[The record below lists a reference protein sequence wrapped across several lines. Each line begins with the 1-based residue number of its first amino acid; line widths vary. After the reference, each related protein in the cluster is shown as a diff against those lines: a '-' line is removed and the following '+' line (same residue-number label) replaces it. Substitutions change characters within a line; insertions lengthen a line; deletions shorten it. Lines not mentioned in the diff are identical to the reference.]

1 MSFPEVRYS
10 AISGYS
16 DRISVCARETI
27 RFMVSCDQPTA
38 YRAQLVRIRC
48 GDTNPEGP
56 GYREIELESSINGTY
71 QGRTQPAYAGSYVLV
86 PRAIRLDEIRSFTL
100 AAMIWPTT
108 PGEREQTLIAC
119 WDTASASGFELFLDA
134 SGGLALRLGDGT
146 GNAAVFASGVPVRPA
161 EWCFVAA
168 AFEPASGT
176 VLLHQQQQIAYPG
189 AATAVT
195 RTHVTGILP
204 MAAGTPLMIAARRA
218 LSAAARS
225 TEAHYNGKIDS
236 PRLVGRA
243 LSAAELTLLL
253 QDPMPAY
260 LRPDIVAAWDF
271 SRDIPTE
278 RVVDA
283 SGNNLHGQTVNL
295 PARGMTGYNWTAAE
309 MRWTAAPH
317 QYGAIHFHE
326 DDIYDAG
333 WQADF
338 ALTVPEGLRSGC
350 YAVRLRCDEHEEYI
364 PFFVRPSIGKPG
376 ADILYIAP
384 TATYLAYANLS
395 FVFTSAAAE
404 LLMNR
409 LVVVQPWEERL
420 NTHPELGASLYDVH
434 RDGSGICYSSRL
446 RPILNMRPKV
456 QTSSGGLGSMLWGYN
471 ADTHLTD
478 WLEDDGHDFDVITDE
493 DLDADGAELLRHY
506 RVVLTGTHPEYYSA
520 GMLDALERYTAGGG
534 RLMYMGGNGFYW
546 RIAYHPTLPGVLEVR
561 RAEDGTRAWLARPG
575 EYYHSFTGEYGGL
588 WRRQERAPQRLV
600 GVGFIAQ
607 GFDLSSAYRRL
618 PASEDPRVA
627 FAFAGIDRDETIGN
641 FGLIGGGAAGLE
653 VDIVDRALGSP
664 PHTLAVASSEELPDT
679 FLLVNEEQL
688 INTPDVM
695 GSANPRIRADLAFF
709 ETGNGGAV
717 FSFSSIAWCGSLSH
731 NVYDN
736 NVARLTGNVLRRF
749 LSPEPFAPP
758 AQPLTG

>member
-1 MSFPEVRYS
+1 MRYS

-16 DRISVCARETI
+16 DRISVRGGEVV
-27 RFMVSCDQPTA
+27 RFMVSCDRAAA

-56 GYREIELESSINGTY
+56 GYREIELESPINGTY
-71 QGRTQPAYAGSYVLV
+71 QGRTQAIHAGSYVLV
-86 PRAIRLDEIRSFTL
+86 PPSRRLEEIRAFTL

-108 PGEREQTLIAC
+108 PGDREQTLIAC
-119 WDTASASGFELFLDA
+119 WDAASAAGFELFLDDA
-134 SGGLALRLGDGT
+134 GAPALRLGDGK
-146 GNAAVFASGVPVRPA
+146 GDDAVITSGVPVRPS

-168 AFEPASGT
+168 AFEPAAGT
-176 VLLHQQQQIAYPG
+176 VLLHQRQQITYPG

-195 RTHVTGILP
+195 GTHATRIVP
-204 MAAGTPLMIAARRA
+204 AAAHAPLLIAARRVA
-218 LSAAARS
+218 NADART

-236 PRLVGRA
+236 PRLAGRA
-243 LSAAELTLLL
+243 LSAAELPLLL
-253 QDPMPAY
+253 QDSPPGY

-271 SRDIPTE
+271 SREIPTE
-278 RVVDA
+278 RVIDV
-283 SGNNLHGQTVNL
+283 SGNSLHGRTVNL
-295 PARGMTGYNWTAAE
+295 PARAMTGHNWTGAE

-317 QYGAIHFHE
+317 QYGAIHFHD

-338 ALTVPEGLRSGC
+338 ALTVPQRLQSGC
-350 YAVRLRCDEHEEYI
+350 YAVRLQSGEDEEYI
-364 PFFVRPSIGKPG
+364 PFFVRPATGKPG
-376 ADILYIAP
+376 AGVLYIAQ

-395 FVFTSAAAE
+395 YVFTNAAAE

-420 NTHPELGASLYDVH
+420 NAHPELGASLYDVH

-456 QTSSGGLGSMLWGYN
+456 QTASGGLGSMLWGYN

-478 WLEDDGHDFDVITDE
+478 WLEAAGHDFDVITDE
-493 DLDADGAELLRHY
+493 DLDAEGVELLRHY
-506 RVVLTGTHPEYYSA
+506 RVVLTGTHPEYYST

-546 RIAYHPTLPGVLEVR
+546 RIAYHPDLPGVMEVR

-575 EYYHSFTGEYGGL
+575 EYYHSFTGKYGGL
-588 WRRQERAPQRLV
+588 WRRQERAPQKLV

-607 GFDLSSAYRRL
+607 GFDLSSGYRRL
-618 PASEDPRVA
+618 PASEERRVA
-627 FAFAGIDRDETIGN
+627 FAFEGIGRDEAIGN

-653 VDIVDRALGSP
+653 VDIVDPALGSP

-695 GSANPRIRADLAFF
+695 GSANPRIRSDLAFF

-717 FSFSSIAWCGSLSH
+717 FSFSSIAWCGSLAH
-731 NVYDN
+731 NGYDN
-736 NVARLTGNVLRRF
+736 NVARLTGNVLCRF

-758 AQPLTG
+758 AQALTG

>member
-1 MSFPEVRYS
+1 MTSPEVRYS

-16 DRISVCARETI
+16 DRISVRARETI

-48 GDTNPEGP
+48 GDTNPDGP
-56 GYREIELESSINGTY
+56 GYREIEVESAINGTY
-71 QGRTQPAYAGSYVLV
+71 QGRIQPVHAGSYVLV
-86 PRAIRLDEIRSFTL
+86 PHAALVDEVRAFTL
-100 AAMIWPTT
+100 AAMIWPTI
-108 PGEREQTLIAC
+108 PGEREQTLIAY
-119 WDTASASGFELFLDA
+119 WDAGAGFELFLDA
-134 SGGLALRLGDGT
+134 SGAPALRLGDGT
-146 GNAAVFASGVPVRPA
+146 GNTAVFASGVPIRAA

-168 AFEPASGT
+168 AFEPASGA
-176 VLLHQQQQIAYPG
+176 VLLHQQQQVAYPG
-189 AATAVT
+189 AATVVT
-195 RTHVTGILP
+195 RTHATQLAP
-204 MAAGTPLMIAARRA
+204 SPARAPLMIAAR
-218 LSAAARS
+218 AAANADAGS
-225 TEAHYNGKIDS
+225 TEAHYNGKIGS
-236 PRLVGRA
+236 PRLVGQA
-243 LSAAELTLLL
+243 LSAAELPLLL
-253 QDPMPAY
+253 QDPLPAW
-260 LRPDIVAAWDF
+260 LKPDIVAAWDF
-271 SRDIPTE
+271 SREIPTQ
-278 RVVDA
+278 RVIDV
-283 SGNNLHGQTVNL
+283 SGNNLHGQAVNL
-295 PARGMTGYNWTAAE
+295 PARGMTGHNWTGAA
-309 MRWTAAPH
+309 MQWAAAPH

-338 ALTVPEGLRSGC
+338 ALTVPEGLHSGC
-350 YAVRLRCDEHEEYI
+350 YAVRLHSNGNEDYI
-364 PFFVRPSIGKPG
+364 PFFVRPPTGKPG

-409 LVVVQPWEERL
+409 VVVVQPWEERL
-420 NTHPELGASLYDVH
+420 NMHPALGASLYDSH

-446 RPILNMRPKV
+446 RPILNIRPKV
-456 QTSSGGLGSMLWGYN
+456 QTASGGVGSMLWGYN

-478 WLEDDGHDFDVITDE
+478 WLEATGHDFDVITDE
-493 DLDADGAELLRHY
+493 DLHADGAELLRHY

-520 GMLDALERYTAGGG
+520 AMLDALERYTAGGG

-546 RIAYHPTLPGVLEVR
+546 RIAYHPELPGVIEVR

-588 WRRQERAPQRLV
+588 WRRQSRAPQKLV

-627 FAFAGIDRDETIGN
+627 FAFEGIGRDETIGN

-653 VDIVDRALGSP
+653 VDIVDPVLGSP
-664 PHTLAVASSEELPDT
+664 PHTLLVASSEELPDT

-709 ETGNGGAV
+709 ETHNGGAV
-717 FSFSSIAWCGSLSH
+717 FSFSSIAWCGSLAH
-731 NVYDN
+731 NGYDN

-749 LSPEPFAPP
+749 LAPEPFAPP
-758 AQPLTG
+758 VQSRTG